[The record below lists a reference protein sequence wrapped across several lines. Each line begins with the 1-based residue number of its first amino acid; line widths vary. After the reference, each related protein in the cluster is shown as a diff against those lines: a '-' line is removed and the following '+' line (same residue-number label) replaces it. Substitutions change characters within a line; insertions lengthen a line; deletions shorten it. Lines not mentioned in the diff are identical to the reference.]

1 MYQYEYPHP
10 AVTTDV
16 VAFTVMDGDLRVL
29 LIRRNEAPFKSDF
42 AFLADESF
50 KCKHLKRY
58 FSMECEEK

>member
-1 MYQYEYPHP
+1 MTEDICKREKMN
-10 AVTTDV
+10 TEKIILL
-16 VAFTVMDGDLRVL
+16 VMK
-29 LIRRNEAPFKSDF
+29 FKSDF